1 MASLA
6 AQVAVTSGVCALQCE
21 QGIQGLASSIDLTRC
36 ITGSGKTSTTKDLFG
51 HGGVGS
57 RFPLTFTCSFSYF
70 HNHFFH

>member
-1 MASLA
+1 MAGLA

-21 QGIQGLASSIDLTRC
+21 QGIWGLASSTDLTGC

-57 RFPLTFTCSFSYF
+57 CFPLTFICSFSYF
-70 HNHFFH
+70 QNHLFH